1 MPQRTVV
8 SCCLALFG
16 VLAAPVVQAQ
26 GFSAF
31 VTPPRFELQVQPGER
46 LRQVLEIQHAG
57 GQTGRFRVYTND
69 WRFRPDQ
76 TVEFSDALS
85 PGSCRPWVAVER
97 RELSIEPGARFRY
110 RFEITVPPG
119 TPPGECRFAL
129 MVEGA
134 DAAQVEGTLNFPAVF
149 LGASPYDTP
158 SMYHLMTH
166 VDMNVGVFYPMGGFY
181 TVIEAIEHSLPVPG
195 IESGVIAGQQGR
207 IVGEVFERGHFGQLR
222 HIHRPQMAR
231 ATIKKILLPL
241 HNLLRNLADRLLP
254 LSLGAE
260 GSCQIGGNLSTN
272 AGGVQVLRY
281 GMMRD
286 NVLGI
291 EAVLADGTVI
301 SAMNSLLKN

>member
-134 DAAQVEGTLNFPAVF
+134 DAAQVEGTLNFPVGGRIAVIVYAAIG
-149 LGASPYDTP
+149 GAAPRLSAEPAGVRAFNGQQLPQLTVRNAGNAHGRLQGFVNGRDADGKRIELAPADTP
-158 SMYHLMTH
+158 ILPGETRQVVLLPMLEEGAAPITIR
-166 VDMNVGVFYPMGGFY
+166 YPLQVQGQ
-181 TVIEAIEHSLPVPG
+181 L
-195 IESGVIAGQQGR
+195 ESGS
-207 IVGEVFERGHFGQLR
+207 ER
-222 HIHRPQMAR
+222 
-231 ATIKKILLPL
+231 LPL
-241 HNLLRNLADRLLP
+241 DLRFAP
-254 LSLGAE
+254 
-260 GSCQIGGNLSTN
+260 
-272 AGGVQVLRY
+272 
-281 GMMRD
+281 
-286 NVLGI
+286 
-291 EAVLADGTVI
+291 
-301 SAMNSLLKN
+301 

>member
-31 VTPPRFELQVQPGER
+31 VTSPRFELQVQPGER

-134 DAAQVEGTLNFPAVF
+134 DAAQVEGTLNFPVGGRIAVIVYAAIGGAAPR
-149 LGASPYDTP
+149 LSAAYSRVRLIVICTSIAAKGATIIATRMPMKPGASPHCGMKTVAAP
-158 SMYHLMTH
+158 SASCL
-166 VDMNVGVFYPMGGFY
+166 
-181 TVIEAIEHSLPVPG
+181 
-195 IESGVIAGQQGR
+195 
-207 IVGEVFERGHFGQLR
+207 
-222 HIHRPQMAR
+222 MAR
-231 ATIKKILLPL
+231 VAATSSVRSK
-241 HNLLRNLADRLLP
+241 
-254 LSLGAE
+254 
-260 GSCQIGGNLSTN
+260 
-272 AGGVQVLRY
+272 
-281 GMMRD
+281 
-286 NVLGI
+286 
-291 EAVLADGTVI
+291 
-301 SAMNSLLKN
+301 